1 MKKILLFIV
10 LVSLATTGF
19 SQTTDEVQII
29 NVIDQLFEGM
39 RETDSV
45 KVRAVIHKGATLKTV
60 VVKRDNEP
68 LLRVESIERFIQSV
82 GTKHEGIYDEKIWSY
97 DIRVDGNLATAWTT
111 YTFYLNENMLH
122 CGVNAFELFK
132 SADGWKISGI
142 TDTRR
147 RNDCI
152 AEPRYVIDKMLN
164 DWHYAAATADEDVF
178 FGSMT
183 EDCIYIGTDKSERW
197 LRDELKA
204 WSATYFDRETAWAFE
219 PIERQIFLSDD
230 GKTAWF
236 NETLNT
242 WMGVCR
248 SSGVV
253 ALVGNEWKLKQ
264 YHLSM
269 TVPNDV
275 VNDFIKLVEKYEA
288 ETKK

>member
-1 MKKILLFIV
+1 MKKLLLPFVFIC
-10 LVSLATTGF
+10 TTMTAF
-19 SQTTDEVQII
+19 SQTTDESQII
-29 NVIDQLFEGM
+29 SVIEQLFEGM
-39 RETDSV
+39 RTTDSS
-45 KVRAVIHKGATLKTV
+45 KIRAVIVEGATLKTV
-60 VVKRDNEP
+60 FVNKDNEP
-68 LLRVESIERFIQSV
+68 QLRTESMEQFIQSV

-97 DIRVDGNLATAWTT
+97 DIKIDGNLATAWTE
-111 YTFYLNENMLH
+111 YTFYLNQNLLH

-132 SADGWKISGI
+132 SAEGWKISGI

-147 RNDCI
+147 KNDCK

-219 PIERQIFLSDD
+219 PIERQVFLSDD

-253 ALVGNEWKLKQ
+253 VLVDKDWKLKQ

-275 VNDFIKLVEKYEA
+275 VKDFIKMVEKYEA
-288 ETKK
+288 KQKD